1 MKITVTAGS
10 GTGSTTL
17 SAFDAALK
25 AAGIH
30 NYNIIKLSSVIPPGS
45 KVVVRKWKN
54 SPTEHGKKLYTVLAD
69 IRSDILGRSIA
80 AGIGWYQIADGRG
93 IFAEHTDVIESLNAK
108 EAEKNVAQKIEA
120 TIRDLC
126 AHRGYPFSKRNFKTV
141 ISSAE
146 VKNKPT
152 CALVAAAYES
162 QDFDQISTPTIG

>member
-30 NYNIIKLSSVIPPGS
+30 NYNIIKLSSVIPPES
-45 KVVVRKWKN
+45 DVVVEKWKN
-54 SPTEHGKKLYTVLAD
+54 ASTEHGKKLYTVLAE
-69 IRSDILGRSIA
+69 IRSDLLGRSLA
-80 AGIGWYQIADGRG
+80 AGIGWYQISDGRG
-93 IFAEHTDVIESLNAK
+93 IFAEHHDMIESLNTK
-108 EAEKNVAQKIEA
+108 EAEENVAKKIES
-120 TIRDLC
+120 TVRDLC
-126 AHRGYPFSKRNFKTV
+126 VNRAYPFNKRNFKTI

-152 CALVAAAYES
+152 CALVAAVYES
-162 QDFDQISTPTIG
+162 QAFDHP

>member
-45 KVVVRKWKN
+45 EVVIKKWKN
-54 SPTEHGKKLYTVLAD
+54 SPTEHGKKLYTVMAE
-69 IRSDILGRSIA
+69 IRTDVMKRSIA
-80 AGIGWYQIADGRG
+80 AGIGWYQIKDGRG
-93 IFAEHTDVIESLNAK
+93 IFAEHTDMIERLNAK
-108 EAEKNVAQKIEA
+108 EAEENVAKKIEA

-126 AHRGYPFSKRNFKTV
+126 ANRGYPFNKRRFKKV

-146 VKNKPT
+146 VKDKPT
-152 CALVAAAYES
+152 CTLVAAAYES
-162 QDFDQISTPTIG
+162 QAFDQILETIG

>member
-1 MKITVTAGS
+1 MNITVTAGR
-10 GTGSTTL
+10 GEGSTTL

-45 KVVVRKWKN
+45 EVVVKRWKN
-54 SPTEHGKKLYTVLAD
+54 SPTEHGKKLYTVLAE

-80 AGIGWYQIADGRG
+80 AGVGWYQIKDCRG
-93 IFAEHTDVIESLNAK
+93 VFAEHHDIIENLNTK
-108 EAEKNVAQKIEA
+108 EAEMNVSKKIEA

-126 AHRGYPFSKRNFKTV
+126 ANRNYPFNKKAFHTV
-141 ISSAE
+141 VTSAE

-152 CALVAAAYES
+152 CVLVAAAYES
-162 QDFDQISTPTIG
+162 QSFDQQ

>member
-30 NYNIIKLSSVIPPGS
+30 NYNIIKLSSVIPPGTE
-45 KVVVRKWKN
+45 VVTRKWQN
-54 SPTEHGKKLYTVLAD
+54 SPSEHGKKLYTVMAEIRTD
-69 IRSDILGRSIA
+69 IMGRSIA
-80 AGIGWYQIADGRG
+80 AGIGWYQIKDGRG
-93 IFAEHTDVIESLNAK
+93 IFAEHTDNIERLNAK
-108 EAEKNVAQKIEA
+108 EAEENVAKKIES

-126 AHRGYPFSKRNFKTV
+126 ANRGYPFNKLNFKKV

-146 VKNKPT
+146 VRDKPT
-152 CALVAAAYES
+152 CALVAAVYES
-162 QDFDQISTPTIG
+162 QDFDSNTPTIG

>member
-45 KVVVRKWKN
+45 RVVVEKWKN
-54 SPTEHGKKLYTVLAD
+54 ASTEHGKKLYTVLAE
-69 IRSDILGRSIA
+69 IRSDLLGRSLA
-80 AGIGWYQIADGRG
+80 AGIGWYQISDGRG
-93 IFAEHTDVIESLNAK
+93 IFAEHHDIIENLNTQ
-108 EAEKNVAQKIEA
+108 EAEDNVAKKIEA

-126 AHRGYPFSKRNFKTV
+126 KHRGYPFNKRNFKTV
-141 ISSAE
+141 VSSAE
-146 VKNKPT
+146 VKDKPT
-152 CALVAAAYES
+152 CTLVAAVYES
-162 QDFDQISTPTIG
+162 QDFDANTPTIG